1 MPQRRRLRCSS
12 SASLASFVTSSRS
25 HEELLSVIFEPRE
38 INHAVALLDEE
49 PYEWSA
55 AARPADAAPAGGLI
69 GRAVRRAEQI
79 AAVEI
84 EKYSFLPVEFHR
96 DMRATVEISMHPPP
110 VADHKGG
117 CRLAEIL
124 DLEAHAGSRI
134 RQRPRG
140 ADQPCC
146 ASHSLSSVTLPTQP
160 RRPQERRLC
169 SAWAPEVTA
178 PPSTPAA
185 RGLFR

>member
-1 MPQRRRLRCSS
+1 MVCDCTGLPPGELMRRITPCVFLSLNAACSEAHTFS
-12 SASLASFVTSSRS
+12 
-25 HEELLSVIFEPRE
+25 
-38 INHAVALLDEE
+38 AVA
-49 PYEWSA
+49 S
-55 AARPADAAPAGGLI
+55 PAGGLI
-69 GRAVRRAEQI
+69 GRAVRRAEQL

-160 RRPQERRLC
+160 RGPQERRL
-169 SAWAPEVTA
+169 
-178 PPSTPAA
+178 
-185 RGLFR
+185 G